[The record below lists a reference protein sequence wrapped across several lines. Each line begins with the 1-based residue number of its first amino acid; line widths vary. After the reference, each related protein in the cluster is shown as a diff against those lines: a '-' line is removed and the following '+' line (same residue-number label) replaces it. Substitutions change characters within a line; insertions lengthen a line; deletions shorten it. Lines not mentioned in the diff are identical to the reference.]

1 MYSEARKLNLIENV
15 LKIKSEAVLL
25 AIEQV
30 IKKNSSKIV
39 EEKPSIYDFVGMLSH
54 AEANDMRKA
63 IAESCETINEDDWK

>member
-30 IKKNSSKIV
+30 IKKNSSKVV